1 MPETE
6 PKRNM
11 VEAKVIATLFGLT
24 VRRIQQLTQDGVLQ
38 TELVG
43 KQRRYD
49 LLQTVRRYIGY
60 LQEKVNNKGG
70 GKDDTENESRKIKAD
85 ADLKATKAEIA
96 EMELAELKGEMH
108 RSEDVEAMTTDL
120 VFVIRGMMLAL
131 PGRLAIDLANID
143 KPAEISERIKQEV
156 NAILLELS
164 NYKYDPEAYKKRVRD
179 RQGWNELIKDDDE
192 SEGDGAAE
200 QSDRA
205 GRFKLRPARRPD
217 CFSMGRSASPAI
229 ARKLSRGRPV
239 ENHADA
245 IPERADGRLQRSEGQ
260 QHRHGGGF
268 AGRQVRVPAQLHRVL
283 NRPRSGQHAV
293 RAADNRRRPEVLPP
307 PRGADD
313 PRLEAPEGEG
323 LRRKN
328 SRQRE
333 HHPPEII
340 PRGDADNDRLEQRER
355 AGFDTCPV
363 YLRRRA

>member
-96 EMELAELKGEMH
+96 AMELAEFKGEMH

-192 SEGDGAAE
+192 
-200 QSDRA
+200 
-205 GRFKLRPARRPD
+205 
-217 CFSMGRSASPAI
+217 
-229 ARKLSRGRPV
+229 
-239 ENHADA
+239 
-245 IPERADGRLQRSEGQ
+245 
-260 QHRHGGGF
+260 
-268 AGRQVRVPAQLHRVL
+268 
-283 NRPRSGQHAV
+283 
-293 RAADNRRRPEVLPP
+293 
-307 PRGADD
+307 
-313 PRLEAPEGEG
+313 
-323 LRRKN
+323 
-328 SRQRE
+328 
-333 HHPPEII
+333 
-340 PRGDADNDRLEQRER
+340 
-355 AGFDTCPV
+355 
-363 YLRRRA
+363 